1 MNGELKALL
10 SALYWARRG
19 SDWSQEQAADWRTFP
34 GEVNMHL
41 AEQRYQR
48 ALAALAIWLVHS
60 PDSPCIGEDE
70 PVDVDAL
77 NRDLNYTF
85 GGDQ

>member
-10 SALYWARRG
+10 SALYWARRER
-19 SDWSQEQAADWRTFP
+19 DWSQEQAANRPTFP
-34 GEVNMHL
+34 GEVNMIRS
-41 AEQRYQR
+41 EQRYQR

-85 GGDQ
+85 GGE

>member
-1 MNGELKALL
+1 MSGELKAHL
-10 SALYWARRG
+10 SAVYWARREC
-19 SDWSQEQAADWRTFP
+19 DWSQEQAANRHTFP
-34 GEVNMHL
+34 GEVNMRRS
-41 AEQRYQR
+41 EQRYQR
-48 ALAALAIWLVHS
+48 ALADLAIWLVNS
-60 PDSPCIGEDE
+60 PDSPCIDEDE